1 MWILNCVNIAR
12 IHLFLFYCSGCVLV
26 ISLQIW
32 SWFGSLRVAHSV
44 CDFSGYLTRAPIPP
58 CSAAELKSLTGPREM
73 FPTLPL
79 PYLSTCDFTNKNT
92 GLLVS
97 FSLMPYS
104 SINRLAVLFSALV
117 WLMFILSS
125 LNVPAG
131 ARAFQELT
139 GGEFPVW
146 KGAAGFQVGS
156 NNTRWFSSNA
166 VYALFFLVTF
176 GLVHLLCGA
185 VFEKG
190 CAGGGT
196 PVPAACRRG
205 TREAAP

>member
-32 SWFGSLRVAHSV
+32 SGFGSLRVACSV

-58 CSAAELKSLTGPREM
+58 RSAAELKSLTGPREM
-73 FPTLPL
+73 FPALPL

-92 GLLVS
+92 GLLIS
-97 FSLMPYS
+97 LSLMPYL
-104 SINRLAVLFSALV
+104 SINHLTVLFSALV
-117 WLMFILSS
+117 WFMFISSS
-125 LNVPAG
+125 LNFPVG

-139 GGEFPVW
+139 GGDFPVW

-156 NNTRWFSSNA
+156 NNTRWLSSNTA
-166 VYALFFLVTF
+166 YALLFLVKF
-176 GLVHLLCGA
+176 GLVHLLSGA

-190 CAGGGT
+190 WAGGGN
-196 PVPAACRRG
+196 PVPAACRRA
-205 TREAAP
+205 TREAVP